1 MHVLFEFSWY
11 FTEGDCYDLQ
21 YASYDC
27 NGNNTNIGKPICGT
41 DLLGN
46 AVTYTDECNIAF
58 IKWQNSC
65 LEDSE
70 ILLRF
75 IYDGPCDGNELTEG
89 KQNQYL
95 FIFGVFSRWA
105 QIVICYHNGILPL
118 TNKILD
124 YSHIWI

>member
-1 MHVLFEFSWY
+1 MIFEFSWY
-11 FTEGDCYDLQ
+11 FTEGEGDCYDLQ

-58 IKWQNSC
+58 ITFQNSC

-70 ILLRF
+70 ILLWF
-75 IYDGPCDGNELTEG
+75 IHDGPCEGNELTEG
-89 KQNQYL
+89 KQNQNL
-95 FIFGVFSRWA
+95 NLRFFCENFMEWSFG
-105 QIVICYHNGILPL
+105 L
-118 TNKILD
+118 
-124 YSHIWI
+124 